1 MADLEIRPTMRFI
14 RIGYLVVLILLGTAI
29 YWWIEQP
36 GTMSQAAMVVAGLL
50 MLWPIE
56 RHLNRQRTCC
66 RMEGDHLRYEH
77 GLVTTT
83 VKTIPL
89 ANIQDAT
96 VRRRLS
102 QRLWGIGDLR
112 IETAGQASAIEIF
125 NVENPQQVADQILA
139 AARKK

>member
-1 MADLEIRPTMRFI
+1 MPDLEIRPTMRFI
-14 RIGYLVVLILLGTAI
+14 RVGYLVVAILLGMAI
-29 YWWIEQP
+29 YWWRVQP
-36 GTMSQAAMVVAGLL
+36 GAVSTAAMVVAALL
-50 MLWPIE
+50 MLWPME

-66 RMEGDHLRYEH
+66 RLQADHLRYEH

-102 QRLWGIGDLR
+102 QRLWGVGDVR
-112 IETAGQASAIEIF
+112 IETAGQASAIEIL
-125 NVENPQQVADQILA
+125 NVEHPQQVADQILA
-139 AARKK
+139 AAKKK